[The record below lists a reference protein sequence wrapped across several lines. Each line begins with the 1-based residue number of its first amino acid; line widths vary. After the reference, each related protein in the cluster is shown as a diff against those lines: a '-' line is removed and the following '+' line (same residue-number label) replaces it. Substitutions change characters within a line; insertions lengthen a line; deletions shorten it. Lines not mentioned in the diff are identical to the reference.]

1 MHFSSQ
7 FATSPATPEHIAIS
21 EKLGYDRSWL
31 FDIPHQG
38 PELWTSLALAAER
51 TQTIGLGPAVIV
63 PALRHPMV
71 TASGAATLATLAP
84 GRVAL
89 AFGTGFS
96 GARAMGAKAST
107 WAYLRRYVVTVR
119 GLLAGD
125 TVDWDGGRMR
135 MLHPPGYAPPRPLDI
150 PILVS
155 ALGPKGVAV
164 ASDIADGL
172 FSVNNVTTY
181 AHQFPWAA
189 LGIHGTVLAE
199 DEPLDAPRVR
209 DAAGPGNALAY
220 HADYEFGADVT
231 ELPAGQ
237 AWLDAINRTPELDR
251 HLVVHDQHLVGLNA
265 ADEAAWAAGSWAAIP
280 QTTLTGTASDL
291 RRRLGALAEAG
302 ITEIVYQPAGS
313 DIPGELEAFID
324 VARTVTA

>member
-1 MHFSSQ
+1 MQFSSQ

-21 EKLGYDRSWL
+21 EKLGYQRSWL
-31 FDIPHQG
+31 FDTPHQS
-38 PELWTSLALAAER
+38 PELWMSLALAAQR

-71 TASGAATLATLAP
+71 TASGAATLAALAP

-107 WAYLRRYVVTVR
+107 WAYLRRYVVAVR

-125 TVDWDGGRMR
+125 TVDWDGARMR
-135 MLHPPGYAPPRPLDI
+135 MLHPAGYAPPRPVDI
-150 PILVS
+150 PILLS

-164 ASDIADGL
+164 AADLGDGL

-181 AHQFPWAA
+181 AHQFRWAA
-189 LGIHGTVLAE
+189 LGIHGTVLADHE
-199 DEPLDAPRVR
+199 SLNSPRVR
-209 DAAGPGNALAY
+209 EAAGPGNALAY
-220 HADYEFGADVT
+220 HAAYEFGGDVT
-231 ELPAGQ
+231 ALPGGQ
-237 AWLDAINRTPELDR
+237 TWLDVLDHVPEIVR
-251 HLVVHDQHLVGLNA
+251 HLAVHDQHLVGLNA
-265 ADEAAWAAGSWAAIP
+265 ADEAAWTAGSWAAIP
-280 QTTLTGTASDL
+280 QTTLTGTATDL

-302 ITEIVYQPAGS
+302 ITEVVYQPAGS
-313 DIPGELEAFID
+313 DIPGELERFID
-324 VARTVTA
+324 VAHTAAH